1 MPKNFKK
8 YSHLNDKKLASLKS
22 TWLHFLKIDSVNKD
36 RTIKTFKVILKQLT
50 FAANCSQIM
59 VYYKCT
65 GEIPDRQT
73 KDKATEVLSRANE
86 DVIKV
91 RSSHVRTSGVIQQ
104 QSINKDVSNAR
115 QVPEEDSLWAGC
127 CGHGCGKKAM
137 LCLSWANTEPH
148 KLGKFFRLCVR

>member
-1 MPKNFKK
+1 
-8 YSHLNDKKLASLKS
+8 
-22 TWLHFLKIDSVNKD
+22 
-36 RTIKTFKVILKQLT
+36 
-50 FAANCSQIM
+50 M

-115 QVPEEDSLWAGC
+115 QVPEEDSL
-127 CGHGCGKKAM
+127 
-137 LCLSWANTEPH
+137 
-148 KLGKFFRLCVR
+148 